1 MNRWTRLA
9 LFLVSCGSVLG
20 CLAFFSAP
28 QSVFPAIALARVE
41 VFADAGELPSE
52 RVRTDVAA
60 PLEAAL
66 ATVPF
71 LSKTRTYADPGK
83 LELELDFDAKS
94 DPGEDLR
101 NVQAAI
107 AGVRDRLPVS
117 HLTSLIEGPN
127 MEPVVSY
134 AITSASTS
142 QSELRRRVESAVVP
156 LFIGTPGLGRLT
168 VFGGPRLAFHV
179 TLDAAKTAA
188 LGVSPGAVA
197 GAIASA
203 DRPRAAGSIAGA
215 RERLAVVSGAA
226 LQRTGDFAAVR
237 VASARPGV
245 TVPLSAIAR
254 VTYGDEPTGE
264 QASFDATRAVILNA
278 YPIASG
284 DAVALERGVE
294 QRLEGLRG
302 ALPPDARMVASWDQT
317 RLIVASQDALRNE
330 MLAGATIALLVI
342 FWFLRDRA
350 LTLAAAL
357 VLPAALALTAL
368 ILVRAGFTLD
378 LMTLGGLAI
387 AIGLIID
394 EVIVVVEAIAS
405 ALDERSETE
414 RRAAIAEAMRRVAK
428 PLIASTASNV
438 VVFLPLGF
446 LSGVPGFFFRA
457 LSATLAVALV
467 VSIVLSLTL
476 APALASALGAG
487 SHVKA
492 SPRTFE
498 RGYLACLHWALR
510 HTVVV
515 GACALLIVAAAFYLL
530 FRLPSDFLPS
540 VDEGQFE
547 IKYALPPGTLLPAA
561 ESIALGLERAVLA
574 DRSVLHEA
582 RLSGVDTNGLVAT
595 PPDAGTIRVTLEP
608 HADSFDAV
616 AERLRRAIGGVD
628 PYVAIEIHQLLEDQ
642 INDLSGATEPVQLAV
657 RGPSGQQLAKIAS
670 RVADDIDGV
679 RGVVDPF
686 DGVIWQPRI
695 VRAHPRSGDTRT
707 PDAFADDL
715 QAHVGGIVA
724 TEIASDGA
732 RVPVVVRVADRV
744 PLERRFALAPPELA
758 TTVQEENGARIVRV
772 TAGIENADLSSV
784 TAGIERSIRYEL
796 ASLPP
801 GYSIEIGGAAAAQ
814 GAAFREFAAIFALA
828 VVLIFGVLL
837 ATFNSFRLPL
847 VVLAAVPLAPIGVAL
862 ALAATK
868 TSLNVASFMGIL
880 LLIGIVVR
888 NGILLVERASARV
901 LEGAPPGEAMERSAL
916 ERLRPILMTTFATLA
931 ALGPLALGLGA
942 GAEMER
948 PLAIAVI
955 GGIVS
960 ATVLTLIVIPV
971 LYVGNARRP
980 KPAEVSLGELTSP
993 EFL

>member
-9 LFLVSCGSVLG
+9 LFVVSCGSVLG
-20 CLAFFSAP
+20 ALAFVSAP

-52 RVRTDVAA
+52 QVRSEVAA
-60 PLEAAL
+60 PLEAAF
-66 ATVPF
+66 ATLPF
-71 LSKTRTYADPGK
+71 LSTTRTYADPGK
-83 LELELDFDAKS
+83 LELELDFDPKS
-94 DPGEDLR
+94 DPNEDLR
-101 NVQAAI
+101 NVQAAL

-117 HLTSLIEGPN
+117 HLTTLIEGPN

-134 AITSASTS
+134 AITSASTA
-142 QSELRRRVESAVVP
+142 QSELRRRVEGVVVP
-156 LFIGTPGLGRLT
+156 LFVGTPGLGRLT
-168 VFGGPRLAFHV
+168 VFGGPRPAYHV
-179 TLDAAKTAA
+179 TLDAAKSAA
-188 LGVSPGAVA
+188 LGISPRAVA
-197 GAIASA
+197 DAIASA
-203 DRPRAAGSIAGA
+203 NRPRAAGSIETS
-215 RERLAVVSGAA
+215 RERLAVISGGA
-226 LQRTGDFAAVR
+226 LQRAADFAGVR
-237 VASARPGV
+237 VASARSGV
-245 TVPLSAIAR
+245 TVPLSAVAR

-264 QASFDATRAVILNA
+264 QTSFDATRAVILNA

-284 DAVALERGVE
+284 DAVALKRSVE
-294 QRLEGLRG
+294 QRLTGLRA
-302 ALPPDARMVASWDQT
+302 ALPADARIVASWDQT
-317 RLIVASQDALRNE
+317 RLILASQEALRDE
-330 MLAGATIALLVI
+330 MLAGALIALLVI

-350 LTLAAAL
+350 LTLAAAI
-357 VLPAALALTAL
+357 VLPAALALTVL

-405 ALDERSETE
+405 ALEGRPPSE

-438 VVFLPLGF
+438 VVFLPLAF

-457 LSATLAVALV
+457 LSVTLAVALV
-467 VSIVLSLTL
+467 VSIVLSLAL
-476 APALASALGAG
+476 APALALTLGARA
-487 SHVKA
+487 HAKA
-492 SPRTFE
+492 PLRGFE
-498 RGYLACLHWALR
+498 RGYLACLRWALR
-510 HTVVV
+510 HTLVVS
-515 GACALLIVAAAFYLL
+515 GCALLTVAAALWLL
-530 FRLPSDFLPS
+530 FRVPSDFLPS

-547 IKYALPPGTLLPAA
+547 IKYALPPGTSLAAA
-561 ESIALGLERAVLA
+561 ESIELALERAVLA

-595 PPDAGTIRVTLEP
+595 PPDAGTIRVTLKP
-608 HADSFDAV
+608 HADSFDRV
-616 AERLRRAIGGVD
+616 AARLRWAIGGVD
-628 PYVAIEIHQLLEDQ
+628 PNAAVEIHQLLEDQ

-657 RGPSGQQLAKIAS
+657 RGPSGPRIAQIAS
-670 RVADDIDGV
+670 HLADDIDGLP
-679 RGVVDPF
+679 GVVDTF

-695 VRAHPRSGDTRT
+695 VRAYPRSGETADE
-707 PDAFADDL
+707 FADDL
-715 QAHVGGIVA
+715 QARVGGITA

-732 RVPVVVRVADRV
+732 RIPVVVRVADRL
-744 PLERRFALAPPELA
+744 PLARRFTLAAPELA
-758 TTVQEENGARIVRV
+758 TTVQEENGVRIVRV
-772 TAGIENADLSSV
+772 TADIENADLSTV
-784 TAGIERSIRYEL
+784 MAGIRHNIRYAL
-796 ASLPP
+796 ANLPP

-814 GAAFREFAAIFALA
+814 GAAFREFAAIFGLA

-862 ALAATK
+862 ALAATN

-901 LEGAPPGEAMERSAL
+901 LEGATPVEAMERSAI

-960 ATVLTLIVIPV
+960 ATLLTLVLIPV
-971 LYVGNARRP
+971 LYVGRTRPRAAPAR
-980 KPAEVSLGELTSP
+980 LGNLSSP
-993 EFL
+993 GYS